1 MKILLIEDSRFL
13 RIAIEKS
20 LVKAGYEV
28 TGLSDGREV
37 LNAAR
42 NGNPDLIILDMMLP
56 GLEGTC
62 VLKELKSDAST
73 LAIPVIV
80 LTGLS
85 QKNEAKMKKAGAAF
99 YLEKT
104 SIGLEKNSEGLIQV
118 IESVIGKPPARAEI
132 LEQPT
137 LPVAIAAAAAQ
148 EEAAVVGGPR

>member
-37 LNAAR
+37 LTAAR
-42 NGNPDLIILDMMLP
+42 NGAPDLIVLDMMLP
-56 GLEGTC
+56 GLDGTC

-73 LAIPVIV
+73 SNIPVIV

-99 YLEKT
+99 YLEKS
-104 SIGLEKNSEGLIQV
+104 SIGLEKNSEGLLQV
-118 IESVIGKPPARAEI
+118 IEGVLGKPHALADA
-132 LEQPT
+132 LE
-137 LPVAIAAAAAQ
+137 LPNLSLAAVAAQ
-148 EEAAVVGGPR
+148 EAAATGGQR